1 MFYYPFTDPTVY
13 SLDDREKSLTF
24 LGWGIELSRRW
35 LTFWAAVFLVSV
47 PVFIEAPLVRYF
59 PWMSLLLTG
68 FWVGLSA
75 VLLSRRTTWLW
86 GDLLLGFAG
95 SWLAGSVYWGWF
107 RWEPLLHLPIEA
119 IALPLPLWCISRR
132 RLLIGSWFAVGSLLG
147 TVATDL
153 YFYLV
158 NLIPNWRALMQVDPD
173 FVAPILHEAI
183 ARVHTPWGI
192 GCAATLAT
200 LLLAASLLP
209 LQAERIGDP
218 PRLHRWAFSGAVLS
232 TILVDILFWLAG
244 LAA

>member
-1 MFYYPFTDPTVY
+1 MFYHPFTDPTLY
-13 SLDDREKSLTF
+13 SLDDRKKSSTF
-24 LGWGIELSRRW
+24 LGLGIDLSRHW
-35 LTFWAAVFLVSV
+35 LTFWASVFLVSV

-68 FWVGLSA
+68 FWVAVSA
-75 VLLSRRTTWLW
+75 VLLSRRKTWLW
-86 GDLLLGFAG
+86 GDLLFGFSG
-95 SWLAGSVYWGWF
+95 SWLAGSLYWGWF
-107 RWEPLLHLPIEA
+107 RCEPLLHLPIEA
-119 IALPLPLWCISRR
+119 IALPLPLWLIYRQ
-132 RLLIGSWFAVGSLLG
+132 RLLVGSWFAVGSLLG
-147 TVATDL
+147 TIATDL

-158 NLIPNWRALMQVDPD
+158 NLIPNWRAIMQVEPD

-192 GCAATLAT
+192 GCAATIAT
-200 LLLAASLLP
+200 LLLAAALIP
-209 LQAERIGDP
+209 LQTGRIGDP

>member
-24 LGWGIELSRRW
+24 LGWGLALSRRW
-35 LTFWAAVFLVSV
+35 LIFWTAVFLVSV
-47 PVFIEAPLVRYF
+47 PVFVEAPLVRYF
-59 PWMSLLLTG
+59 PELSLLLTG
-68 FWVGLSA
+68 FWVALSA
-75 VLLSRRTTWLW
+75 VLLAQRRTWLW

-107 RWEPLLHLPIEA
+107 RWEPLWHLPIEA
-119 IALPLPLWCISRR
+119 IALPLPIWCICKR
-132 RLLIGSWFAVGSLLG
+132 RLLVGSWFAMGSLLG

-158 NLIPNWRALMQVDPD
+158 NLIPNWRAIMQVEPD

-200 LLLAASLLP
+200 LLLAAGLLP
-209 LQAERIGDP
+209 LQTERMGSP

>member
-1 MFYYPFTDPTVY
+1 MFYYPFTDPTVKA
-13 SLDDREKSLTF
+13 LDDRGRSLTF
-24 LGWGIELSRRW
+24 LGWNIELSRRW
-35 LTFWAAVFLVSV
+35 SIFWAAVFLVSV

-59 PWMSLLLTG
+59 PGLSLLLTG

-75 VLLSRRTTWLW
+75 VLLVRRQTWLW

-95 SWLAGSVYWGWF
+95 SWLAGSLYWGWF
-107 RWEPLLHLPIEA
+107 RAEPLWHLPIEA
-119 IALPLPLWCISRR
+119 IALPLPIWCICQR
-132 RLLIGSWFAVGSLLG
+132 RLLVGSWFAVGSLLG
-147 TVATDL
+147 TAITDL
-153 YFYLV
+153 YFYAV
-158 NLIPNWRALMQVDPD
+158 NLIPNWRALMQVEPD

-192 GCAATLAT
+192 GWAATLAT
-200 LLLAASLLP
+200 LLFSAGFVP
-209 LQAERIGDP
+209 LYSERVGDP

>member
-24 LGWGIELSRRW
+24 LGLGIELSRRW
-35 LTFWAAVFLVSV
+35 LIFWGAVFLVSV
-47 PVFIEAPLVRYF
+47 PVFVEAPLVRYF
-59 PWMSLLLTG
+59 PEFSLLLTG
-68 FWVGLSA
+68 FWVALSA
-75 VLLSRRTTWLW
+75 VLLARRRTWLW

-107 RWEPLLHLPIEA
+107 RWEPLWHLPIEA
-119 IALPLPLWCISRR
+119 IALPLPLWCICKR
-132 RLLIGSWFAVGSLLG
+132 RLLVGSWFAVGSLLG

-158 NLIPNWRALMQVDPD
+158 NLIPNWRAIMQVEPD

-200 LLLAASLLP
+200 LLLAAGLLP
-209 LQAERIGDP
+209 LQTERMGES
-218 PRLHRWAFSGAVLS
+218 PRLHRWAFSGAILS